1 MNVNRSD
8 ENIIIQVRALGAA
21 RARLVLMEMRPREGG
36 QKEGCF
42 YLPEFKVSG
51 LRKSGGEAEI
61 SQGAVSALFF
71 VNLE

>member
-1 MNVNRSD
+1 M
-8 ENIIIQVRALGAA
+8 